1 MLLDYFGIT
10 SGLLC
15 GSFGYMKVI
24 FKKHSFFQQILM
36 ILQRTRITLASIWGH
51 LGVTLES
58 FLAYGGALEPYL
70 RQFDVEKHEMAS
82 VMGIYAG
89 LVGPKSENV
98 EKVLVF
104 KAFLKG
110 SRRAR
115 VRQPNEHPSE
125 PGLAGG

>member
-1 MLLDYFGIT
+1 M
-10 SGLLC
+10 
-15 GSFGYMKVI
+15 
-24 FKKHSFFQQILM
+24 
-36 ILQRTRITLASIWGH
+36 ASIWGH

-104 KAFLKG
+104 KSIFEGSKVRRVSRSQAPTERPGALSGHFEVAFLYMRVILRHFGMTSGILCG
-110 SRRAR
+110 SIGYMK
-115 VRQPNEHPSE
+115 VFFKKHSFY
-125 PGLAGG
+125 